1 MIQSLRRRWRYH
13 LPVLLCLLL
22 ILLLLLIPTGFED
35 AVVYKESDL
44 QPAAVL
50 SCDNSSLI
58 DTGLVRSGEQ
68 RCAVEI
74 QRGQFEGRTA
84 TGINMLNGSLEQ
96 DKTFAPGDTALV
108 RINYQGDEILSVSMI
123 DHYRV
128 PGELVLAA
136 LFCGLLVLFAGETG
150 VRALLSFILSVLMIW
165 KVLVPCCLKG
175 INPIWVSLGVILLL
189 TLFIVALVYGFDR
202 RTLSAV
208 AGCALGIGVTCV
220 TGILFTTEFKIHGA
234 VMSYSES
241 LLYCGY
247 QNLDLTQIFMASI
260 FIGASGA
267 IMDLAVDITS
277 AVNEVVE
284 KKPDI
289 SWQEAVKSGMTVG
302 RAALGTQTTTLLLA
316 YSGGFLAL
324 MMVFMAQGTP
334 LVTVFNLKYVASEI
348 LHTVVGS
355 FGLCTVAPLTAFTS
369 GVLLTRQRQLKQ
381 SAAP

>member
-1 MIQSLRRRWRYH
+1 MIKTLRQRWSYH

-22 ILLLLLIPTGFED
+22 IALLLLIPTGFEE
-35 AVVYKESDL
+35 ALVYQESDI

-50 SCDNSSLI
+50 SCDNSALI
-58 DTGLVRSGEQ
+58 DTGLVKSGEQ
-68 RCAVEI
+68 LCTLEI
-74 QRGQFEGRTA
+74 KGGQFQGRTA
-84 TGINMLNGSLEQ
+84 TGVNMLNGSLEQ

-108 RINYQGDEILSVSMI
+108 RINYQGTEILSVSMI
-123 DHYRV
+123 DHYRI
-128 PGELVLAA
+128 PGELALAA

-150 VRALLSFILSVLMIW
+150 VRALLSFVLSVLMIW
-165 KVLVPCCLKG
+165 KVLVPCCLRG

-189 TLFIVALVYGFDR
+189 TVFIVALVYGFDR

-220 TGILFTTEFKIHGA
+220 TGILFTNQFKIHGA

-241 LLYCGY
+241 LLYAGY
-247 QNLDLTQIFMASI
+247 QQLDLTQIFMASI

-277 AVNEVVE
+277 AVNEVIE
-284 KKPDI
+284 KKPSI
-289 SWQEAVKSGMTVG
+289 TWQEAVKSGMTVG

-334 LVTVFNLKYVASEI
+334 LNTIFNLKYVASEI

-355 FGLCTVAPLTAFTS
+355 FGLCTVAPLTAVTS
-369 GVLLTRQRQLKQ
+369 GILLTRQKDCA
-381 SAAP
+381 SA